1 MQMLFG
7 YARLAINFCYPAII
21 PLFILTVGTVL
32 KAKPK
37 AILILL
43 VVSFAY
49 IAFQFVPSKYD
60 DLYRYWYLV
69 NRYRSYGWDG
79 LQSIYVGN
87 YWFNTSQ
94 IQQILLYGFSFLPNW
109 CLPVFM
115 TCATYVLIGIL
126 DFRYFKRVDVELRM
140 QGILIVFQF
149 LTIEAYSV
157 ISSWL
162 YMLTF
167 AILANILYTDL
178 IEKKRPVVCMVA
190 YVVLGQMHTV
200 SYIIF
205 VFRVFALFC
214 HGRLKWVVYSAI
226 LIWRLLVDGLIR
238 LLSPFSCGFFFE
250 RILDNV
256 ISYSQAEE
264 NSNPLYMIA
273 LGLLALTFFV
283 SLQMKKYRNQ
293 VESKQMNF
301 LLSCC
306 AMLILG
312 SYGSQNLMFRFSHF
326 LCICLPFHVGYVLAK
341 ENANKPL
348 RQLTPIA
355 FAYVV
360 AVLLLNVYYTWVP
373 NRLIL

>member
-1 MQMLFG
+1 M
-7 YARLAINFCYPAII
+7 
-21 PLFILTVGTVL
+21 

-178 IEKKRPVVCMVA
+178 IEKKVACCLHGGICCFRPDA
-190 YVVLGQMHTV
+190 YG
-200 SYIIF
+200 IIYH
-205 VFRVFALFC
+205 FRVPCFCIVLSWQAQMGCLF
-214 HGRLKWVVYSAI
+214 AI

-238 LLSPFSCGFFFE
+238 LLSLFFWW
-250 RILDNV
+250 L
-256 ISYSQAEE
+256 
-264 NSNPLYMIA
+264 
-273 LGLLALTFFV
+273 
-283 SLQMKKYRNQ
+283 
-293 VESKQMNF
+293 
-301 LLSCC
+301 
-306 AMLILG
+306 
-312 SYGSQNLMFRFSHF
+312 FR
-326 LCICLPFHVGYVLAK
+326 
-341 ENANKPL
+341 
-348 RQLTPIA
+348 
-355 FAYVV
+355 
-360 AVLLLNVYYTWVP
+360 
-373 NRLIL
+373 

>member
-1 MQMLFG
+1 
-7 YARLAINFCYPAII
+7 
-21 PLFILTVGTVL
+21 
-32 KAKPK
+32 
-37 AILILL
+37 
-43 VVSFAY
+43 
-49 IAFQFVPSKYD
+49 
-60 DLYRYWYLV
+60 
-69 NRYRSYGWDG
+69 
-79 LQSIYVGN
+79 
-87 YWFNTSQ
+87 
-94 IQQILLYGFSFLPNW
+94 
-109 CLPVFM
+109 
-115 TCATYVLIGIL
+115 
-126 DFRYFKRVDVELRM
+126 
-140 QGILIVFQF
+140 
-149 LTIEAYSV
+149 
-157 ISSWL
+157 
-162 YMLTF
+162 MLTF

-178 IEKKRPVVCMVA
+178 IEKKWQIVCMAA

-205 VFRVFALFC
+205 AFRILALLC
-214 HGRLKWVVYSAI
+214 RVRLKWVIYAAI
-226 LIWRLLVDGLIR
+226 LMWRLLVDGLIR
-238 LLSPFSCGFFFE
+238 ILSLFSGGYFVE

-256 ISYSQAEE
+256 MSYSQAVE

-273 LGLLALTFFV
+273 LSLLALICFA
-283 SLQMKKYRNQ
+283 SLQMTRYRNQ

>member
-1 MQMLFG
+1 MQMLLG

-21 PLFILTVGTVL
+21 PLLVLTTGMVL

-37 AILILL
+37 AILIVL
-43 VVSFAY
+43 VVSFTY
-49 IAFQFVPSKYD
+49 IAFQFVPSEHD

-69 NRYRSYGWDG
+69 DRYRSYGWDG
-79 LQSIYVGN
+79 LQSLYVGN
-87 YWFNTSQ
+87 YWFHTSQ

-115 TCATYVLIGIL
+115 VCATYTLMGIL
-126 DFRYFKRVDVELRM
+126 DFRYFKRVDITPRM

-149 LTIEAYSV
+149 MTIEAYSV

-178 IEKKRPVVCMVA
+178 IEKKWQIVCMAA

-205 VFRVFALFC
+205 AFRILALLC
-214 HGRLKWVVYSAI
+214 RVRLKWVIYAAI
-226 LIWRLLVDGLIR
+226 LMWRLLVDGLIR
-238 LLSPFSCGFFFE
+238 ILSLFSGGYFVE

-256 ISYSQAEE
+256 MSYSQAVE

-273 LGLLALTFFV
+273 LSLLALICFA
-283 SLQMKKYRNQ
+283 SLQMTKYRDQ
-293 VESKQMNF
+293 AESKQMNF

-326 LCICLPFHVGYVLAK
+326 LCIFLPFHVGYVLMI
-341 ENANKPL
+341 ENTNESL
-348 RQLTPIA
+348 IRLSPIT
-355 FAYVV
+355 FAYIV
-360 AVLLLNVYYTWVP
+360 AVVILNVYYIWVP
-373 NRLIL
+373 NRLIM